1 MLGRNWQ
8 LPDLVTEAIRLHHDF
23 DVVLGRAPEVS
34 EPVRA
39 LVCVSALADKL
50 AAEFLGFDADI
61 EWALSG
67 AAVLD
72 YLGLDEGEIDEIRI
86 DVADDLAE
94 MVALR
99 N

>member
-1 MLGRNWQ
+1 
-8 LPDLVTEAIRLHHDF
+8 
-23 DVVLGRAPEVS
+23 
-34 EPVRA
+34 
-39 LVCVSALADKL
+39 
-50 AAEFLGFDADI
+50 
-61 EWALSG
+61 LSG